1 MKPSME
7 NKGEI
12 IIYQRED
19 GKAEIAVTLHRESL
33 WLSLNEISAL
43 FERDKSVI
51 SRHIKRVFSD
61 EELSRDAVVAFFATT
76 ATDGKTYNVE
86 YFNLDM
92 ILSVGYRVNSR
103 RGTQFRVW
111 ANSVLKEYLIKGYTL
126 NEKRLTEREK
136 ELQIL
141 KAAIQLLERSVANQA
156 RQLDQAQSFVNIIAD
171 FSNGLGILDDYDNG
185 RLDSRGLTEK
195 EAVPI
200 SYEECKSIIGQI

>member
-1 MKPSME
+1 
-7 NKGEI
+7 
-12 IIYQRED
+12 
-19 GKAEIAVTLHRESL
+19 
-33 WLSLNEISAL
+33 
-43 FERDKSVI
+43 
-51 SRHIKRVFSD
+51 
-61 EELSRDAVVAFFATT
+61 
-76 ATDGKTYNVE
+76 VE